1 MIISVNINGVLR
13 DILTRFQ
20 EIYEKYHDTEVKSE
34 VVTPDLMK
42 YVHFE
47 SNDELIDFL
56 YEESPMEVFGQAK
69 ESCQNVVQHLM
80 KLYREMP
87 DGYRLRIVSDDLG
100 RGKSSTLWFLAKYGC
115 VCDEIMFYNS
125 LTIDRL
131 WENTDL
137 FITCDTDIIE
147 AKPDGKKLII
157 VDKIYNKD
165 MGCDKRINNLKEI
178 ESLENASS

>member
-13 DILTRFQ
+13 DILSRFQ
-20 EIYEKYHDTEVKSE
+20 EIYEKYNDRKVISE

-56 YEESPMEVFGQAK
+56 YEESPMEIFGQAK

-80 KLYREMP
+80 KLYKEMP
-87 DGYRLRIVSDDLG
+87 EGYRLRIVSDDLG

-115 VCDEIMFYNS
+115 VCDEIMFYNN

-131 WENTDL
+131 WQDTDL
-137 FITCDTDIIE
+137 FITSDVDIIE
-147 AKPDGKKLII
+147 SKPNGKKLII
-157 VDKIYNKD
+157 VDAVYNKD
-165 MGCDKRINNLKEI
+165 MDCDKRIDNLKKI
-178 ESLENASS
+178 ESLEDASN